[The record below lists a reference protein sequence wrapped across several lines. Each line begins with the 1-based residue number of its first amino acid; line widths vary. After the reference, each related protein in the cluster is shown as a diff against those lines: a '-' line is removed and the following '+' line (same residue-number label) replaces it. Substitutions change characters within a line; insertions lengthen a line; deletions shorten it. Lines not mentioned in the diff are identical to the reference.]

1 MAEYAISRITLR
13 SRLQYGG
20 LRPEEALALA
30 ADAGRALAR
39 AHAAGRIHGNLTPES
54 FLLQGSSVSIQRFG
68 WEGTTAEDV
77 DYRAPERLAGG
88 PPTVAGDI
96 YSFGRILG
104 QIQNSADLGAMRN
117 REWETAVQRCLDPIP
132 ERRFPSVDSLL
143 TTLGLDQRTISL
155 ASSPR
160 GIKARKERKEWGQFQ
175 LLQRLGAGG
184 FGEVYRAWEPTLER
198 EVALK
203 LLRPRGLKPD
213 EEFAAIVAE
222 GRAMAR
228 VRHPNTVS
236 VHGVDR
242 HDGRVGLWSDFIR
255 GQTLACWVETEGLRT
270 EKQTAEIGMALCDAL
285 SALHHAGLLHRDIKP
300 GNAMR
305 AEDGRILLMDFG
317 LSHELHQ
324 EKGWGGTVEYM
335 APELLAGGQ
344 PSVQSDIYAMGVLLN
359 YLRTGKCVLDKD
371 SVQTKTERGP
381 ALSAALSKVIETA
394 TNVDPQKRYASAANL
409 HDALAFAVSSA
420 SGTTRTR
427 KKCAHTRIAWIAA
440 AVVLLVAFVFLI
452 PQVRR
457 EAQARFAGTNRAAY
471 QDYLAAEDALARYD
485 KPGNTQKAVDLYQ
498 KTLERSP
505 NFALAQAGLA
515 RADWRMYLDTSD
527 KKWIDAAGQAAASAA
542 ATNPNLAPVQTT
554 LGSMHVEEGKVGLG
568 IQELEQAKQLDP
580 KSAEIRGAIG
590 EAYRM
595 EGRPAEA
602 KTELQAAMDLAPEN
616 WRWPYLLGAL
626 EIDAGNF
633 KAAESNLKLALEKTP
648 DNARVL
654 YNLGLVYRKQNRLPE
669 AQQALEQSFRLDP
682 RSSTIMALGLV
693 QVLQGDYDDAVQ
705 QYERAAEMNP
715 KDWKVWGN
723 LAFARQWTGRD
734 PDEAAKSFSKA
745 IELASEELKS
755 TPDDPQL
762 NHALGSFYANLHDR
776 KHALPFLRK
785 AVLLAPNDP
794 DNIEN
799 VAESYEALGDRDEAL
814 RLIEKALTLGF
825 SPDYARKTPAL
836 RELRRDPGAPAQIRE
851 STNSQQAKSKG

>member
-20 LRPEEALALA
+20 LRPAEALALA

-39 AHAAGRIHGNLTPES
+39 AHAAGKIHGNLSAES
-54 FLLQGSSVSIQRFG
+54 FLLHGSSVTLQSFG
-68 WEGTTAEDV
+68 CDGATAEEA
-77 DYRAPERLAGG
+77 DYLAPERLAGG
-88 PPTVAGDI
+88 PPTLAADI
-96 YSFGRILG
+96 YSFGRILE
-104 QIQNSADLGAMRN
+104 QIQSTVTLGGVRN
-117 REWETAVQRCLDPIP
+117 HGWEAAVERCLDPDP
-132 ERRFPSVDSLL
+132 DRRFASVASVLKA
-143 TTLGLDQRTISL
+143 LGLDQRTLSL
-155 ASSPR
+155 ASTPTE
-160 GIKARKERKEWGQFQ
+160 INALQERKEWGQFQ
-175 LLQRLGAGG
+175 LLQRMGAGG
-184 FGEVYRAWEPTLER
+184 FGEVYRAWDPTLQR

-203 LLRPRGLKPD
+203 LLRPRGLKPE

-222 GRAMAR
+222 ARAMAR

-242 HDGRVGLWSDFIR
+242 NDGRVGLWSDFIR

-270 EKQTAEIGMALCDAL
+270 EKETAEIGMALCDAL
-285 SALHHAGLLHRDIKP
+285 SAVHHAGLLHRDIKP

-305 AEDGRILLMDFG
+305 ADDGRILLMDFG

-359 YLRTGKCVLDKD
+359 YLRTGNLLNKD
-371 SVQTKTERGP
+371 GEQTEREHVP
-381 ALSAALSKVIETA
+381 AIPAALGKVIGTA
-394 TNVDPQKRYASAANL
+394 TNADPQKRYASAANL
-409 HDALAFAVSSA
+409 REALASAVADS
-420 SGTTRTR
+420 SGTGLKTTRGLLTR
-427 KKCAHTRIAWIAA
+427 FVWIAA
-440 AVVLLVAFVFLI
+440 AVVLLFALAFFI

-457 EAQARFAGTNRAAY
+457 EAQARFAGTSRVAY

-485 KPGNTQKAVDLYQ
+485 KPGNTQKAIDLYQ

-505 NFALAQAGLA
+505 NFALAEAGLA
-515 RADWRMYLDTSD
+515 RAEWRMYLDTSD
-527 KKWIDAAGQAAASAA
+527 KKWFDAAGQAAAGAA
-542 ATNPNLAPVQTT
+542 ATNPNLAPVQTM

-568 IQELEQAKQLDP
+568 IQELEQARQLDP

-595 EGRPAEA
+595 EGRIADA

-626 EIDAGNF
+626 EIDAGDF
-633 KAAESNLKLALEKTP
+633 KRAESNLKVALEKTP

-669 AQQALEQSFRLDP
+669 AQQALEQSLKLDP

-693 QVLQGDYDDAVQ
+693 LVLQGRYDDAVQ
-705 QYERAAEMNP
+705 QYERAAELNP

-734 PDEAAKSFSKA
+734 PDEAAQSFGKA
-745 IELASEELKS
+745 IELASEELKG

-762 NHALGSFYANLHDR
+762 NHALGSFHANLHDR

-794 DNIEN
+794 DNLEN

-814 RLIEKALTLGF
+814 RLIEKALQLGF
-825 SPDYARKTPAL
+825 SRDYARKTPAL
-836 RELRRDPGAPAQIRE
+836 RALRNDPRAPTEIRE